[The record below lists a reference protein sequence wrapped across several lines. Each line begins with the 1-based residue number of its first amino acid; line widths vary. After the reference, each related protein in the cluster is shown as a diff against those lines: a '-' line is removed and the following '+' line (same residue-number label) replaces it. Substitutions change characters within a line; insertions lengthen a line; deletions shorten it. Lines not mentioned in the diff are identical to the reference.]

1 MTIGNNVVVATG
13 TVVTKD
19 VLDNC
24 VVDGVPAKVIRELEN
39 DISEEEETWP
49 SGFLKI

>member
-1 MTIGNNVVVATG
+1 MDKNVYLLRKFYRVF
-13 TVVTKD
+13 
-19 VLDNC
+19 NC
-24 VVDGVPAKVIRELEN
+24 SLMDGVPAKVIRELEN